1 MDALQIDA
9 FQQQGLLAE
18 RCAGA
23 GISLS
28 QDKSRKSRGNLYPGS
43 WCSHCAREHP
53 GPVQVPPGEGCKA
66 QLGNVIFLCSPHLLA
81 PNWNLRVFLHGRQ
94 VLNGLKRCP
103 CHSSLFPTPRWGQA
117 GLDGGPG
124 SGHFTP
130 WEHPQGRIPSSSQ
143 DSLEELRCLVPPAG
157 TAHPSLQHPAS
168 AEMLTRLKQTP
179 KLLGSYF
186 LSG

>member
-1 MDALQIDA
+1 MQVDV
-9 FQQQGLLAE
+9 FYQQGLLGE
-18 RCAGA
+18 QCAGA

-28 QDKSRKSRGNLYPGS
+28 QDKSRKCSGNLCPGS

-53 GPVQVPPGEGCKA
+53 DLVQAPPGQGCKA
-66 QLGNVIFLCSPHLLA
+66 QLGNGIFLCLPHLLA
-81 PNWNLRVFLHGRQ
+81 PNWNLRAFLRRRQ

-103 CHSSLFPTPRWGQA
+103 CHSSLFPTAHQGQA
-117 GLDGGPG
+117 GLDGRLG
-124 SGHFTP
+124 SGQCSP
-130 WEHPQGRIPSSSQ
+130 REHPQGRIPSSSQ
-143 DSLEELRCLVPPAG
+143 DSLEELGSLVPPAG

-179 KLLGSYF
+179 KLFGSYF